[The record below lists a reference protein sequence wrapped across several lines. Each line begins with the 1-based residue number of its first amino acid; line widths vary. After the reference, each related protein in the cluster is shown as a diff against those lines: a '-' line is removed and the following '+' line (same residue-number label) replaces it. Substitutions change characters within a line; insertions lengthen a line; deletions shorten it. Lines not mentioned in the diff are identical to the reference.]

1 MNRYVWG
8 TRPRNRSNKSVLRER
23 KPPPMPECQPK
34 VTRDSNPD
42 FVIRMRIWMS
52 ARWLPKRCG
61 FITLSAWVIS
71 TSVVKMGRWVLEW
84 DDRQNG
90 RQHRSHNY
98 QCGGGKTHCSL
109 TTIIMKTLLSTYDK
123 LGLET
128 KNSSA
133 SIFALKSWSHTL
145 VILCH

>member
-1 MNRYVWG
+1 
-8 TRPRNRSNKSVLRER
+8 
-23 KPPPMPECQPK
+23 
-34 VTRDSNPD
+34 
-42 FVIRMRIWMS
+42 MS
-52 ARWLPKRCG
+52 AESLPKRCG

-71 TSVVKMGRWVLEW
+71 TSVVKMGWWVLEW

-109 TTIIMKTLLSTYDK
+109 ATIIMKTLLSTYDK

-133 SIFALKSWSHTL
+133 SIFALKSWYVFAYARYLMPLNNHQRLENFVKYMQSPISLKKSWNGAHL
-145 VILCH
+145 L